1 MFACASSTGLGRTM
15 PGSPPLSKTS
25 FEMKDLDEALPST
38 AGEEDLASTAGRRGK
53 DDWTMYRI
61 RSFRPNTGVLLIGRI
76 KRIPV
81 SALTAEQQDW
91 VRLWV

>member
-1 MFACASSTGLGRTM
+1 M
-15 PGSPPLSKTS
+15 PGSAPLSIKTS

-38 AGEEDLASTAGRRGK
+38 AGEEAPRPSTAGRPGK
-53 DDWTMYRI
+53 DDWTMYKI
-61 RSFRPNTGVLLIGRI
+61 RSFRPNTGVLLTGRT

-81 SALTAEQQDW
+81 SALTVEQQDW